1 VIRSA
6 DGVGHRDG
14 PAVVSRAEKG
24 GVAVHASVLVVEDEQ
39 KLRDLLRAY
48 LEREGMTVLTAATG
62 ADAIALSMGAP
73 PEIVILDLGLP
84 DISGEAIATELRRS
98 GDPLILILSAR
109 AEDEDRVRGLELGAD
124 DYLTKP
130 FNPRELV
137 LRVQALLRRGRA
149 APGQSEVRSF
159 GDGQM
164 VIDEGRREV
173 QIGGT
178 VVILSP
184 SEWGVLLT
192 LARVPG
198 RVYSRYELMN
208 AVRGYEWQGYERVI
222 DTHVKNLRRKLQAG
236 ADGDA
241 VIETV
246 IGAGYRLRVPLDQP

>member
-1 VIRSA
+1 MA
-6 DGVGHRDG
+6 G
-14 PAVVSRAEKG
+14 KG
-24 GVAVHASVLVVEDEQ
+24 GVVVHASVLVVEDEP

-48 LEREGMTVLTAATG
+48 LEREGMTVFTAATG
-62 ADAIALSMGAP
+62 ADAIALGIGST
-73 PEIVILDLGLP
+73 PEVVILDLGLP
-84 DISGEAIATELRRS
+84 DIPGEAIATELRRS

-109 AEDEDRVRGLELGAD
+109 AEEEDRVRGLELGAD

-149 APGQSEVRSF
+149 TTDHSEVRSF
-159 GDGQM
+159 GGGRL
-164 VIDEGRREV
+164 VIDEGRHEV
-173 QIGGT
+173 QIAGALVT
-178 VVILSP
+178 LSP

-222 DTHVKNLRRKLQAG
+222 DTHVKNLRRKLHEG
-236 ADGDA
+236 SEADLI
-241 VIETV
+241 VETV
-246 IGAGYRLRVPLDQP
+246 LGAGYRLGVALDRT